1 MRIDCEMEILN
12 KFPVVPVLVIDDAS
26 WAGELGACLVDAG
39 MPLVEVTLRTAQSW
53 RAVAAMRTV
62 AGLTVGLGSVTKTSD
77 LIKGKE
83 LGVDFA
89 VSAGLSEDLIMY
101 ARNEGIPYLPGV
113 ATPSELLRSTQ
124 LGVEIVKWFPAE
136 TLGGIPALK
145 AISAPFPSL
154 RFVPTGGINI
164 MNANTYL
171 QEKNVIAVGGS
182 WMFDRDS
189 MSNKDVAKIAWNIKK
204 AVEMM
209 EAS

>member
-1 MRIDCEMEILN
+1 MEILN
-12 KFPVVPVLVIDDAS
+12 KFSIVPVLVIDDAS

-53 RAVAAMRTV
+53 QAVAAMRNV

-89 VSAGLSEDLIMY
+89 VSAGLSEELIMC

-164 MNANTYL
+164 MIANTYL

-189 MSNKDVAKIAWNIKK
+189 MSNKNVAQIVLNIKK

-209 EAS
+209 EAIR